1 MHSAPDPRIELN
13 QLLASGACEI
23 GGTYVTWVTSRRLDG
38 HTKPVR
44 SPDQERKRHMGIFDK
59 AKQFADDNPDKV
71 NQGIDKGGDAI
82 DERTGGK
89 HAEHV
94 DKAQDAARKRFGGE
108 GDQPQQ

>member
-1 MHSAPDPRIELN
+1 
-13 QLLASGACEI
+13 
-23 GGTYVTWVTSRRLDG
+23 
-38 HTKPVR
+38 
-44 SPDQERKRHMGIFDK
+44 MGIFDK

-71 NQGIDKGGDAI
+71 NQGIDKGGDAS

>member
-1 MHSAPDPRIELN
+1 
-13 QLLASGACEI
+13 
-23 GGTYVTWVTSRRLDG
+23 
-38 HTKPVR
+38 
-44 SPDQERKRHMGIFDK
+44 MGIFDK

-71 NQGIDKGGDAI
+71 NQGIDKAGDAI
-82 DERTGGK
+82 DQRTGGK